1 MCRGKKEHEIVRN
14 CGVAFGEIIEN
25 DVEKKVMISLI
36 GVLKAISITAN
47 VSGTYDTTHSLPNF
61 SDQNCAKHDGNSTAS
76 RCCQEDETHFPMSS
90 QSKDHGI
97 LLGEA
102 GHQYFSSPLPQ
113 LLCAE
118 VKFLVSAVGSLEVYF
133 FLPTPSLGEQA
144 LLSA

>member
-1 MCRGKKEHEIVRN
+1 MK
-14 CGVAFGEIIEN
+14 
-25 DVEKKVMISLI
+25 SLI

-47 VSGTYDTTHSLPNF
+47 VSGTCDTTHSLPNF

-76 RCCQEDETHFPMSS
+76 RCCQDETHFPMSS

-118 VKFLVSAVGSLEVYF
+118 VKFLVSAVRSLEVYF
-133 FLPTPSLGEQA
+133 FLPTSSLGEQV